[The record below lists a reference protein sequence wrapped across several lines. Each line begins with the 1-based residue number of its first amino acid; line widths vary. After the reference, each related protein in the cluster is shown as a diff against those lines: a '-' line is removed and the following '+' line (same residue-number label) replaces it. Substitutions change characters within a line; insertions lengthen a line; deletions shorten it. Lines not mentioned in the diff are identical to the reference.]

1 LEDWLLVIEV
11 HLVFEK
17 LVIGIYLV
25 IVIWSLVIV
34 LYLELEK
41 LVIFEVAISYQQSA
55 FFLVTDS

>member
-1 LEDWLLVIEV
+1 LIIGHCLSSGYWC
-11 HLVFEK
+11 

>member
-1 LEDWLLVIEV
+1 
-11 HLVFEK
+11 